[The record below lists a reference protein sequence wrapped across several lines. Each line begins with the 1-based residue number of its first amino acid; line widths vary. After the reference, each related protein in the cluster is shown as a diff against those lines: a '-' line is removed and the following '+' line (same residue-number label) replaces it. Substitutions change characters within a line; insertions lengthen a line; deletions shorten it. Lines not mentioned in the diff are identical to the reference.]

1 MNHST
6 RDHILL
12 LHSIIDFIF
21 SKNVR
26 SKLYCTFVD
35 FRKAFDYIIRDDL
48 WYKLLTLGIR
58 GKMFCIIKNM
68 YDQVKSSVQNN
79 IELSDC
85 FDCYRGVRQGEILS
99 PFLFSMYVIKTI
111 LKILYFYIGADCVN
125 NESLKLFY

>member
-1 MNHST
+1 MHHST

-21 SKNVR
+21 SENVR

-35 FRKAFDYIIRDDL
+35 FRKAFDYIIRDNL
-48 WYKLLTLGIR
+48 WYKLLTQGIR

-99 PFLFSMYVIKTI
+99 PFLFSMYVIQTI
-111 LKILYFYIGADCVN
+111 LKILYFCMGQIVLIMN
-125 NESLKLFY
+125 L